1 MSSVNKNNR
10 DLSTNVQPM
19 KPEFVESTIS
29 INGVQEKVLDFVPA
43 ILKDRLKVIVD
54 AQTFARVATLLP
66 SVSFYNIKDKLSDEV
81 CKQRDLESL
90 LELLKQ
96 EVLFHET
103 MNLAKTYAG
112 NNGTYDAVDKST
124 DLSV

>member
-1 MSSVNKNNR
+1 MSPANKNRETPSGHR

-19 KPEFVESTIS
+19 KTIS
-29 INGVQEKVLDFVPA
+29 INGVQEKVLDFVPD
-43 ILKDRLKVIVD
+43 IQKDRLKVIVD
-54 AQTFARVATLLP
+54 AQTFTRVATLLP

-81 CKQRDLESL
+81 LKQKDLESL
-90 LELLKQ
+90 LELL
-96 EVLFHET
+96 EREILFHET

-112 NNGTYDAVDKST
+112 NNDTYNVVDKST